1 MPAFSLAIMQQLQSN
16 IRRLLY
22 QRQKLAGLQLSN
34 DEFVDTFVQAPHRQM
49 FKDIAPLLVTS
60 TSRKLSWATG
70 GAGTVQLYATAGGEA
85 PLPMPKHIDVQPD
98 APHEIVERIDSWIA
112 NGGDVSRDFGR
123 VLTTLYYLNQSC
135 SRSAMRYYWPTIMAI
150 CSVDPATQAIGNE
163 LQELRTLANPAPLP
177 HGVIA
182 ACRKTAETVAT
193 AKLIPL
199 ECEYPANTGVMLGV
213 QQGMQYTEPGI
224 GRFAGMT

>member
-1 MPAFSLAIMQQLQSN
+1 MPAFSLAIMERLHSN
-16 IRRLLY
+16 IRRLLS
-22 QRQKLAGLQLSN
+22 QRQKLASLQLSN

-60 TSRKLSWATG
+60 TSRRFVWASRTD
-70 GAGTVQLYATAGGEA
+70 TVHLAATTGGEA
-85 PLPMPKHIDVQPD
+85 PLPMPKQIIVQPD
-98 APHEIVERIDSWIA
+98 APHEVVERIDSWIA

-123 VLTTLYYLNQSC
+123 VLATLHYLNQSC

-163 LQELRTLANPAPLP
+163 LQELRTPANPAPLP

-182 ACRKTAETVAT
+182 ACRKTAETIAT

-199 ECEYPANTGVMLGV
+199 ECEYPTNTGVVLGV

>member
-1 MPAFSLAIMQQLQSN
+1 MPAFSLAIMQHLQSN

-34 DEFVDTFVQAPHRQM
+34 DEFVDTFVEAPHRQM

-60 TSRKLSWATG
+60 TSRRFVWASRTD
-70 GAGTVQLYATAGGEA
+70 TVHLAATTGGEA
-85 PLPMPKHIDVQPD
+85 PLPMPKQIIVQPD
-98 APHEIVERIDSWIA
+98 APHEVVERIDSWIA

-123 VLTTLYYLNQSC
+123 VLATLHYLNQSC